1 MANFIVALFS
11 GRGRVR
17 RAPTS
22 AREEQIR
29 DQLALLFVL
38 VLALDCNVVENE
50 DDDDEKESARDDSF
64 E

>member
-1 MANFIVALFS
+1 
-11 GRGRVR
+11 
-17 RAPTS
+17 
-22 AREEQIR
+22 
-29 DQLALLFVL
+29 LLFVL